1 MAKRGKIPTP
11 KTQREILNSQIEP
24 YNPPVGS
31 PGFSNTGNPNNANV
45 PNRGEQI
52 SFRDDTTKPFTLG
65 IKDID
70 EAIAYYMEE
79 VIKPTVIQNGAVQQ
93 VPFIY
98 GSPERWKQVQKDG
111 YYRDKKGKIMLPLIT
126 FKRNNIE
133 KVKWVITDEKF
144 IIHFINDSKNLV
156 GYVDYRKEIGLKP
169 GDYGIFNTSQL
180 IKCLNILDGD
190 ILVDAT
196 TSKLNMADTNYD
208 IKFNLA
214 DPAVIPNVPDVSN
227 NSDEWSVTFDV
238 NDEFITRFVKSKDA
252 LSELE
257 TFTIETREGFTGE
270 ELVFTVGTN
279 ITNTIEFTVENVK
292 INESFG
298 AIPFDSNLMKEIL
311 KANKDYHSGEIR
323 INKKGLLDAHLHC
336 GDDLYTGYYLVRR
349 QENN

>member
-1 MAKRGKIPTP
+1 M
-11 KTQREILNSQIEP
+11 
-24 YNPPVGS
+24 
-31 PGFSNTGNPNNANV
+31 
-45 PNRGEQI
+45 I
-52 SFRDDTTKPFTLG
+52 SKKVISDIVSKYSLG
-65 IKDID
+65 
-70 EAIAYYMEE
+70 
-79 VIKPTVIQNGAVQQ
+79 
-93 VPFIY
+93 
-98 GSPERWKQVQKDG
+98 
-111 YYRDKKGKIMLPLIT
+111 
-126 FKRNNIE
+126 NNIE
-133 KVKWVITDEKF
+133 KVKWIITDEKF
-144 IIHFINDSKNLV
+144 ICHFINDSKNLV

-196 TSKLNMADTNYD
+196 SSKLNMVDTNYD

-257 TFTIETREGFTGE
+257 TFTIETREGFTGD

-279 ITNTIEFTVENVK
+279 ITNTIEFTVEAT
-292 INESFG
+292 INESFNS
-298 AIPFDSNLMKEIL
+298 IPFDSNLMKEIL
-311 KANKDYHSGEIR
+311 KANRDYHTGEIR
-323 INKKGLLDAHLHC
+323 INKKGLLDAHFHC
-336 GDDLYTGYYLVRR
+336 GDDLYTGYYLVRK

>member
-1 MAKRGKIPTP
+1 M
-11 KTQREILNSQIEP
+11 
-24 YNPPVGS
+24 
-31 PGFSNTGNPNNANV
+31 
-45 PNRGEQI
+45 I
-52 SFRDDTTKPFTLG
+52 SKKVISDIVSKYSLG
-65 IKDID
+65 
-70 EAIAYYMEE
+70 
-79 VIKPTVIQNGAVQQ
+79 
-93 VPFIY
+93 
-98 GSPERWKQVQKDG
+98 
-111 YYRDKKGKIMLPLIT
+111 
-126 FKRNNIE
+126 NNIE

-257 TFTIETREGFTGE
+257 TFTIETREGFTGD

-279 ITNTIEFTVENVK
+279 ITNTIEFTVEST

-298 AIPFDSNLMKEIL
+298 AIPFNSNLMKEIL
-311 KANKDYHSGEIR
+311 KANKDYHTGEIR
-323 INKKGLLDAHLHC
+323 INKKGLLDAHFNC
-336 GDDLYTGYYLVRR
+336 GDDLYTGYYLVRK

>member
-1 MAKRGKIPTP
+1 M
-11 KTQREILNSQIEP
+11 
-24 YNPPVGS
+24 
-31 PGFSNTGNPNNANV
+31 
-45 PNRGEQI
+45 I
-52 SFRDDTTKPFTLG
+52 SKKVISDIVSKYSLG
-65 IKDID
+65 
-70 EAIAYYMEE
+70 
-79 VIKPTVIQNGAVQQ
+79 
-93 VPFIY
+93 
-98 GSPERWKQVQKDG
+98 
-111 YYRDKKGKIMLPLIT
+111 
-126 FKRNNIE
+126 NNIE

-156 GYVDYRKEIGLKP
+156 GYVDYRKKIGLKK

-196 TSKLNMADTNYD
+196 NSKLNMADTNYD

-257 TFTIETREGFTGE
+257 TFTIETREGFTGD

-279 ITNTIEFTVENVK
+279 ITNTIEFTVEAT
-292 INESFG
+292 INESFNS
-298 AIPFDSNLMKEIL
+298 IPFDSNLMKEIL
-311 KANKDYHSGEIR
+311 KANRDYHTGKIR
-323 INKKGLLDAHLHC
+323 INKKGLLDAHFHC
-336 GDDLYTGYYLVRR
+336 GDDLYTGYYLVRK

>member
-1 MAKRGKIPTP
+1 MISKKVISDIVSKYSLG
-11 KTQREILNSQIEP
+11 NS
-24 YNPPVGS
+24 
-31 PGFSNTGNPNNANV
+31 
-45 PNRGEQI
+45 
-52 SFRDDTTKPFTLG
+52 
-65 IKDID
+65 
-70 EAIAYYMEE
+70 
-79 VIKPTVIQNGAVQQ
+79 
-93 VPFIY
+93 
-98 GSPERWKQVQKDG
+98 
-111 YYRDKKGKIMLPLIT
+111 
-126 FKRNNIE
+126 IE
-133 KVKWVITDEKF
+133 KVKWIITEEKF

-196 TSKLNMADTNYD
+196 SSKLNLADTSYD

-214 DPAVIPNVPDVSN
+214 DPAVIPNVPDVN
-227 NSDEWSVTFDV
+227 TCGHKGSDKFSVVFEA

-257 TFTIETREGFTGE
+257 TFTVETRDGFNGE

-279 ITNTIEFTVENVK
+279 ITNTIEFTVDAT

-298 AIPFDSNLMKEIL
+298 PVPFDSNLMKEIL
-311 KANKDYHSGEIR
+311 KANRDYHTGEIR
-323 INKKGLLDAHLHC
+323 INKKGLLDAHFHC
-336 GDDLYTGYYLVRR
+336 GNDLYTGYYLIRR

>member
-1 MAKRGKIPTP
+1 M
-11 KTQREILNSQIEP
+11 
-24 YNPPVGS
+24 
-31 PGFSNTGNPNNANV
+31 
-45 PNRGEQI
+45 I
-52 SFRDDTTKPFTLG
+52 SKKVISDIVSKYSLG
-65 IKDID
+65 
-70 EAIAYYMEE
+70 
-79 VIKPTVIQNGAVQQ
+79 
-93 VPFIY
+93 
-98 GSPERWKQVQKDG
+98 
-111 YYRDKKGKIMLPLIT
+111 
-126 FKRNNIE
+126 NNIE
-133 KVKWVITDEKF
+133 KVKWIITDEKF

-196 TSKLNMADTNYD
+196 SSKLNMADTNYD

-227 NSDEWSVTFDV
+227 NSDEWSVSFNV
-238 NDEFITRFVKSKDA
+238 SDEFITRFVKSKDA

-279 ITNTIEFTVENVK
+279 ITNTIEFTVEATIK
-292 INESFG
+292 ESFG
-298 AIPFDSNLMKEIL
+298 PIPFNSNLMKEIL
-311 KANKDYHSGEIR
+311 KANRDYHTGEIR
-323 INKKGLLDAHLHC
+323 INKKGLLDAHFHC
-336 GDDLYTGYYLVRR
+336 GNDLYTGYYLVRK

>member
-1 MAKRGKIPTP
+1 M
-11 KTQREILNSQIEP
+11 
-24 YNPPVGS
+24 
-31 PGFSNTGNPNNANV
+31 
-45 PNRGEQI
+45 I
-52 SFRDDTTKPFTLG
+52 SKKVISDIVSKYSLG
-65 IKDID
+65 
-70 EAIAYYMEE
+70 
-79 VIKPTVIQNGAVQQ
+79 
-93 VPFIY
+93 
-98 GSPERWKQVQKDG
+98 
-111 YYRDKKGKIMLPLIT
+111 
-126 FKRNNIE
+126 NNIE

-196 TSKLNMADTNYD
+196 SSKLNMADTNYD

-257 TFTIETREGFTGE
+257 TFTIETREGFTGD

-279 ITNTIEFTVENVK
+279 ITNTIEFTVEAT
-292 INESFG
+292 INESFNS
-298 AIPFDSNLMKEIL
+298 IPFDSNLMKEIL
-311 KANKDYHSGEIR
+311 KANRDYHTGEIR
-323 INKKGLLDAHLHC
+323 INKKGLLDAHFHC
-336 GDDLYTGYYLVRR
+336 GDDLYTGYYLVRK

>member
-1 MAKRGKIPTP
+1 MISKKVISDIVSKYSLG
-11 KTQREILNSQIEP
+11 NS
-24 YNPPVGS
+24 
-31 PGFSNTGNPNNANV
+31 
-45 PNRGEQI
+45 
-52 SFRDDTTKPFTLG
+52 
-65 IKDID
+65 
-70 EAIAYYMEE
+70 
-79 VIKPTVIQNGAVQQ
+79 
-93 VPFIY
+93 
-98 GSPERWKQVQKDG
+98 
-111 YYRDKKGKIMLPLIT
+111 
-126 FKRNNIE
+126 IE
-133 KVKWVITDEKF
+133 KVKWIITDEKL

-196 TSKLNMADTNYD
+196 SSKLNLADTSYD

-227 NSDEWSVTFDV
+227 NSDEWSVVFEA

-257 TFTIETREGFTGE
+257 TFTVETREGFNGE
-270 ELVFTVGTN
+270 ELVFIVGTN
-279 ITNTIEFTVENVK
+279 ITNTIEFTVDAT

-298 AIPFDSNLMKEIL
+298 PVPFDSNLMKEIL
-311 KANKDYHSGEIR
+311 KANRDYHSGEIR
-323 INKKGLLDAHLHC
+323 INKKGLLDAHFHC
-336 GDDLYTGYYLVRR
+336 GDDLYTGYYLVRK